1 MIMNI
6 KLLKSSKL
14 FLFASLV
21 SALAVATGCDKDDK
35 DNPKP
40 PVASGKL
47 ALLNGSFASDS
58 LNVFI
63 DTKKA
68 NSKLLGY
75 SDSLNYLDLIAGDRA
90 IELKAKDGKSI
101 VKKSFKIDKDKNYTV
116 LAAHSADGKTFELV
130 QVSDDLT
137 APAADKAKVRL
148 IHLSPDAAKL
158 NLTSGETK
166 LAENVAFK
174 SASAFKE
181 VDAKKTSFAIVDA
194 EGSDTLLNVN
204 DLELVKGKIYT
215 IWVVGLEDTDDDK
228 EELKAHVFINK

>member
-1 MIMNI
+1 
-6 KLLKSSKL
+6 
-14 FLFASLV
+14 
-21 SALAVATGCDKDDK
+21 
-35 DNPKP
+35 
-40 PVASGKL
+40 KL

-63 DTKKA
+63 DSKKA

-90 IELKAKDGKSI
+90 IELKAEDGKSI
-101 VKKSFKIDKDKNYTV
+101 VRKSFKIDKDKNYTV

-166 LAENVAFK
+166 LAENVAF
-174 SASAFKE
+174 
-181 VDAKKTSFAIVDA
+181 
-194 EGSDTLLNVN
+194 
-204 DLELVKGKIYT
+204 
-215 IWVVGLEDTDDDK
+215 
-228 EELKAHVFINK
+228 